1 MSITMA
7 LACAA
12 VLGIWI
18 IAARDKTATKTL
30 K

>member
-12 VLGIWI
+12 VLGIFV
-18 IAARDKTATKTL
+18 IAARDKKATRTL